1 MPPYGASNYCVNASI
16 QFYTPTLAPLGHN
29 VRLTQH
35 TWDPQLNAPHTGS
48 PAGEGTFIG
57 DYFGNITDGTTD
69 VSTFVSTYN
78 DGSNPGNY
86 QQQVVA
92 KVAIP

>member
-1 MPPYGASNYCVNASI
+1 MYS
-16 QFYTPTLAPLGHN
+16 
-29 VRLTQH
+29 
-35 TWDPQLNAPHTGS
+35 
-48 PAGEGTFIG
+48 
-57 DYFGNITDGTTD
+57 GNITDGTTD

-78 DGSNPGNY
+78 DGSNPGHY